1 MKEDRDILVKKIFT
15 FMPLMHRKFFK
26 GMHLKKSMHK
36 MQLLGLI
43 REANGMPMK
52 YYGETL
58 YISKPN
64 LTKMINRLIE
74 CGFVERKNDEEDR
87 RIIKIFMT
95 DKGQAYMEEQKQIM
109 KSKMMEKLEN
119 LTDEEVT
126 TLTYHFNEMEKILEK
141 LK

>member
-1 MKEDRDILVKKIFT
+1 
-15 FMPLMHRKFFK
+15 
-26 GMHLKKSMHK
+26 MHK

-95 DKGQAYMEEQKQIM
+95 DKGQAIW
-109 KSKMMEKLEN
+109 KSRSRL
-119 LTDEEVT
+119 
-126 TLTYHFNEMEKILEK
+126 
-141 LK
+141 